1 MSKNAPPPPEPL
13 PESIVLGL
21 NAWNCASKISPA
33 NWETKLNEQV
43 NINNGD
49 SIFVKASYI
58 DTRGTAS
65 QNIELAVDT
74 EISLEYYFY
83 WMHTFNA
90 CNGNE
95 LFTAPTTPDASG
107 VLTQQVLVGGTFQY
121 QIGLIGDS
129 NNVMGY
135 YTSNGAVT
143 NLNDA
148 DGLPYLVCQMSSNYV
163 VPPVIG
169 TSKDA
174 SNIVV
179 GNIYLVTLEGLTTNW
194 QYAGISTA
202 DYNKL
207 PAGWDYQ
214 TSYFTAT
221 NNPQI
226 DLPTSAFIPA
236 ALAAPLPYITY
247 QISTVGNTDWIAID
261 PGLASNQI
269 SALDMVNG
277 GRYAIATTNPT
288 WNFEYWGASSNTVGT
303 VFTATIP
310 PALPMAFPATIT
322 TAIFKANA
330 ATWFFPNGGPVFG
343 ADPTDAFDVVIGI
356 DPDTNLMVLNSVSGS
371 GPWLAPT
378 GTGYAAGGWGIPNSY
393 FGFSMIGTPLAN
405 PAQATTNITNIASST
420 SGLSVTNLHAGTTY
434 TVLTTGTL
442 DGSVPQFTWDMVGN
456 FPKTTTQNMTT
467 DDDYQVIA
475 PQDTNLIAG
484 CAQGG
489 LVSELFT
496 SLGGFVVP
504 ASQEYDDTGTSD
516 PQISVCSL
524 TNEQGTEFMN
534 YLITAYSDTD
544 QVIYIV
550 NNTSTGG
557 YDWVPASVLGS
568 GSHEG
573 SPFSELPTNAP
584 YASQYLTLVIPP
596 NIQSGSRDPITFTA
610 SLAAGQFDEGNVH
623 TMVSASVYPQP
634 QNLIQ
639 FNGVNTVF
647 TATGSYTGTG
657 TTATVGQY
665 TLATCDIDGSG
676 YTPPMV
682 EASVIEVGT
691 IVHAINPDPDLPND
705 QGGRANVYA
714 YQAGSTTPYE
724 YDGYVADYTPAT
736 TKFWSQPVKKRW
748 AMTLKAGSYDPNYL
762 AELITRNMSRQKVK
776 LVNNITGSNYPDQT
790 SYTVPT
796 DSIYNNVQSGNVWAD
811 PISGGSNTFYDA
823 KNPLVY
829 ERIPPELNYN
839 LPPKNN
845 DDMPFLFTPAMNS
858 TALHNDSNDALQ
870 DVIWSQIPHQNANGL
885 NNLPNGA
892 QYYVGLVPLLNDV
905 KSVSPTV
912 RDAISGGGD
921 AAGKYSILPFYSQNS
936 LVAGTPET
944 GNSGIFPIVYGATQ
958 TSLIYNYENNGLFTF
973 NYLHS
978 PINAFLSTA
987 TNDLTE
993 CTAHMYTTQKVS
1005 TNMNGT
1011 NYFTTLIDKKSG
1023 ILLHK
1028 MEPASF
1034 WNQLGFDIPA
1044 VTVNLES
1051 KDDNVVGFLMSN
1063 AEFQSRTTGGFA
1075 GSSNIFN
1082 QTFHTANSADQPN
1095 VPDTELI
1102 YLTATPAA
1110 ASPAD
1115 IIVAFTPNLTPGT
1128 SYKVYSPGYVKIVET
1143 TDILDDWS
1151 SIGGPIVDTGQNMA
1165 GSIFTATTAG
1175 FDPNTPP
1182 DGYISWVSNPTV
1194 VLANTPTITTTQL
1207 QNNYF
1212 QVTNTNTINAAKIPT
1227 QRDQTGHYLIEITG
1241 YNSIYL
1247 DDQNKKE
1254 IKSIV
1259 SSYYIGSAGSFV
1271 SQPFPDSYNYYHVG
1285 APISLSN
1292 IKVRIL
1298 DPYTN
1303 QEAQIGPNSSVYL
1316 QVNKLLTPQA
1326 IAQIEN

>member
-74 EISLEYYFY
+74 EISLEYNFY
-83 WMHTFNA
+83 WIHSFNA
-90 CNGNE
+90 CNGNK
-95 LFTAPTTPDASG
+95 LFTSPTTPDASG
-107 VLTQQVLVGGTFQY
+107 VLTQQVLVGGSFGY
-121 QIGLIGDS
+121 QTGLVDTNDI
-129 NNVMGY
+129 MGY
-135 YTSNGAVT
+135 YTSNGTVT

-148 DGLPYLVCQMSSNYV
+148 DGLPYLVCQISNNV
-163 VPPVIG
+163 PVPPVVG

-179 GNIYLVTLEGLTTNW
+179 GNIYLVTEQGLTTNW
-194 QYAGISTA
+194 AYAGSIA
-202 DYNKL
+202 NANYNKL
-207 PAGWDYQ
+207 PAGWDLQ

-221 NNPQI
+221 NNPQY
-226 DLPTSAFIPA
+226 DLPASEFIPA
-236 ALAAPLPYITY
+236 NLAAPLPYITY
-247 QISTVGNTDWIAID
+247 QITVLGNTDWIGID
-261 PGLASNQI
+261 PGLASNPI
-269 SALDMVNG
+269 SALSMVNG
-277 GRYAIATTNPT
+277 GRYIIATVNST
-288 WNFEYWGASSNTVGT
+288 WDFTYWGAGSNTVGD

-310 PALPMAFPATIT
+310 PVLPVAFPFTISSAT
-322 TAIFKANA
+322 FLANVS
-330 ATWFFPNGGPVFG
+330 TWFSANGGPIFG
-343 ADPTDAFDVVIGI
+343 ADPADTFNVVVDV
-356 DPDTNLMVLNSVSGS
+356 NAENNMVLISVTGS
-371 GPWLAPT
+371 GGWLIPT
-378 GTGYAAGGWGIPNSY
+378 GGFAKGTWEIPNSF
-393 FGFSMIGTPLAN
+393 FGFSDAGTPLAN
-405 PAQATTNITNIASST
+405 PVQKAAVITNIVST
-420 SGLSVTNLHAGTTY
+420 ISGLSVANLTVGKTY
-434 TVLTTGTL
+434 TVLATGEL
-442 DGSVPQFTWDMVGN
+442 DGSVPQFTWNMVGAFLGYNSTTMSDGTDYQIIAPYEGVN
-456 FPKTTTQNMTT
+456 FPSIPGLG
-467 DDDYQVIA
+467 QVSVIFNQQGIEIQPPPG
-475 PQDTNLIAG
+475 PQQLIKFS
-484 CAQGG
+484 GG
-489 LVSELFT
+489 GEV
-496 SLGGFVVP
+496 FV
-504 ASQEYDDTGTSD
+504 
-516 PQISVCSL
+516 
-524 TNEQGTEFMN
+524 
-534 YLITAYSDTD
+534 
-544 QVIYIV
+544 
-550 NNTSTGG
+550 
-557 YDWVPASVLGS
+557 
-568 GSHEG
+568 
-573 SPFSELPTNAP
+573 
-584 YASQYLTLVIPP
+584 
-596 NIQSGSRDPITFTA
+596 
-610 SLAAGQFDEGNVH
+610 
-623 TMVSASVYPQP
+623 
-634 QNLIQ
+634 
-639 FNGVNTVF
+639 
-647 TATGSYTGTG
+647 ATGSYTGTG
-657 TTATVGQY
+657 TIATVEQY
-665 TLATCDIDGSG
+665 TTTSAVMTGTG

-682 EASVIEVGT
+682 DTSVVEVGT
-691 IVHAINPDPDLPND
+691 IVHAINQDPAFPTDE
-705 QGGRANVYA
+705 GGRADVYA

-736 TKFWSQPVKKRW
+736 TKSYAQPVKKRW
-748 AMTLKAGSYDPNYL
+748 EMTLKAGSYDPNYL

-776 LVNNITGSNYPDQT
+776 LVNNITGSNYPDQS

-796 DSIYNNVQSGNVWAD
+796 DSVYNNVPSGDIWAN
-811 PISGGSNTFYDA
+811 PISGGSNTFYDS
-823 KNPLVY
+823 KNPMVY
-829 ERIPPELNYN
+829 DLPPSSYNYN

-858 TALHNDSNDALQ
+858 TSLHTDASGALNDI
-870 DVIWSQIPHQNANGL
+870 IWAQIPHPNANGL
-885 NNLPNGA
+885 NKLPTGE

-905 KSVSPTV
+905 KSISPTV
-912 RDAISGGGD
+912 KDAVEDGD
-921 AAGKYSILPFYSQNS
+921 PAGKYSILPFYSQNS
-936 LVAGTPET
+936 LVSGTPET
-944 GNSGIFPIVYGATQ
+944 GNSGLFPIVFGATQ
-958 TSLIYNYENNGLFTF
+958 TSLIYNYENNGLFSF

-1023 ILLHK
+1023 VLLNK

-1044 VTVNLES
+1044 ITVDLQS

-1063 AEFQSRTTGGFA
+1063 DEFQARTTGGFC

-1115 IIVAFTPNLTPGT
+1115 IIVAFTPNLTVGT
-1128 SYKVYSPGYVKIVET
+1128 SYKVYSPGYCKLAGT
-1143 TDILDDWS
+1143 TGILNDWTQV
-1151 SIGGPIVDTGQNMA
+1151 GGPLVDTGVNMA
-1165 GSIFTATTAG
+1165 GTIFTATSAG
-1175 FDPNTPP
+1175 FDPDNPP
-1182 DGYISWVSNPTV
+1182 QGYISWASDPTV
-1194 VLANTPTITTTQL
+1194 ILADTPTTTITQL

-1285 APISLSN
+1285 APITLSN